1 LRETSKTSLS
11 SQRGQSLGGL
21 ELTEIVIDSSILA
34 KFILRESVWGKA
46 KDIISKRPYTL
57 ELAVKEVVNAIWKRV
72 TLIKDI
78 NVEKAFVLLSDL
90 LELKKRL
97 LVVEPQD
104 WYLSQALEISIK
116 EEIPVYDSL
125 FIAQAVAKQATLA
138 TSDRRQCQVAEKLN
152 VKTLCI

>member
-1 LRETSKTSLS
+1 MKTSLS
-11 SQRGQSLGGL
+11 SRREQSLGGL

-34 KFILRESVWGKA
+34 KFILRESGWEKV

-57 ELAVKEVVNAIWKRV
+57 ELAVKEVVNAMWKRV

-78 NVEKAFVLLSDL
+78 SVEKAFVLLSDL
-90 LELKKRL
+90 LELKKKL

-125 FIAQAVAKQATLA
+125 FIAQAIAKQATLA
-138 TSDRRQCQVAEKLN
+138 SSDRRQCQVAEKLN

>member
-34 KFILRESVWGKA
+34 KFILRERAWGKA

-138 TSDRRQCQVAEKLN
+138 TSDRRLCQVAEKLN